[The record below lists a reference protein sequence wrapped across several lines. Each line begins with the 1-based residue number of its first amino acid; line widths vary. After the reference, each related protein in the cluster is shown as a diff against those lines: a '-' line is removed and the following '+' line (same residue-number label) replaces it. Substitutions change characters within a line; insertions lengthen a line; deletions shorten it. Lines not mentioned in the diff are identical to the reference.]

1 MASSRRN
8 RRRRRNRSR
17 FGRLLKLLCA
27 VMVVVGLTVGAT
39 VFFQAEE
46 IQVNGN
52 VRYTQEEIVAATGIK
67 LGDNLYKMNKG
78 QICRELC
85 RSLPYIE
92 EANIRRKLPSTIV
105 INVNEL
111 RVVAQIAVPPTYVA
125 TEEELAAMN
134 LEEGETPPK
143 SATEPWLISESGKL
157 LEPAGVDS
165 STMVI
170 TGLTP
175 LDPAAGTALKV
186 PKSEELQLAGLLQL
200 MSALEEREATDA
212 VSKIEMHPSWMA
224 LRYLDR
230 FDVRMP
236 MTGDL
241 SKKLDVLDAVVE
253 RTNSNHGETA
263 TGSID
268 LTRQD
273 YDAVYSPD

>member
-111 RVVAQIAVPPTYVA
+111 RVVAQIAVPPTYMA

-157 LEPAGVDS
+157 LEPAGADS
-165 STMVI
+165 AAMVV

-186 PKSEELQLAGLLQL
+186 PQSEELQLAGLLQL
-200 MSALEEREATDA
+200 LSALEEREATDA
-212 VSKIEMHPSWMA
+212 VTKIEMHPSWMEF
-224 LRYLDR
+224 RYLDR

-241 SKKLDVLDAVVE
+241 TKKLDVLDAVVE

>member
-1 MASSRRN
+1 MSSSRRN

-17 FGRLLKLLCA
+17 FGLLLKLLCA

-52 VRYTQEEIVAATGIK
+52 VRYTQEEIVSITGIQ

-92 EANIRRKLPSTIV
+92 EANIRRKLPSTII

-111 RVVAQIAVPPTYVA
+111 RAVAQIAVPPTYVA
-125 TEEELAAMN
+125 TEEELEAMN
-134 LEEGETPPK
+134 LEEGETPPR
-143 SATEPWLISESGKL
+143 SATEPWLISQTGKL
-157 LEPAGVDS
+157 LEPAGADS
-165 STMVI
+165 TAMVV
-170 TGLTP
+170 TGITP
-175 LDPAAGTALKV
+175 LDASAGTALKV
-186 PKSEELQLAGLLQL
+186 PQSEELKMAGLLQL
-200 MSALEEREATDA
+200 LSALEEREATGA
-212 VSKIEMHPSWMA
+212 VSKVEMHPSWME

-230 FDVRMP
+230 FNVRMP
-236 MTGDL
+236 LAGDL
-241 SKKLDVLDAVVE
+241 LKKLDVLEAVVD
-253 RTNSNHGETA
+253 RTNRNHGEAA